1 MLVWRKTGG
10 LRRVWLFK
18 ADLRSVRSPPAA
30 WRCSQ
35 SAPCS
40 PPGRSPSGL
49 HCFSPEPGIHTF
61 PLYSLLIH
69 LLLNRT
75 EYYQLQ
81 IVSKKLTKMQT
92 HLCIDI
98 RVVLLFVNRTGK
110 LVEMSADEKSWWW
123 LKISSTVD
131 AEKFFWDCNTTQMIP
146 PPPPPRAQRMTLHY
160 HYDQDTRSMTYYE

>member
-1 MLVWRKTGG
+1 MNYKSC
-10 LRRVWLFK
+10 LRVVIWPPEVSFFK
-18 ADLRSVRSPPAA
+18 VLK
-30 WRCSQ
+30 
-35 SAPCS
+35 
-40 PPGRSPSGL
+40 
-49 HCFSPEPGIHTF
+49 
-61 PLYSLLIH
+61 H

-81 IVSKKLTKMQT
+81 IVSKKLTKMHT

-131 AEKFFWDCNTTQMIP
+131 AEKFF
-146 PPPPPRAQRMTLHY
+146 
-160 HYDQDTRSMTYYE
+160 

>member
-1 MLVWRKTGG
+1 MLPPK
-10 LRRVWLFK
+10 K
-18 ADLRSVRSPPAA
+18 VRI
-30 WRCSQ
+30 
-35 SAPCS
+35 
-40 PPGRSPSGL
+40 
-49 HCFSPEPGIHTF
+49 FTVV
-61 PLYSLLIH
+61 IH
-69 LLLNRT
+69 LLLKRT

-131 AEKFFWDCNTTQMIP
+131 AEKFF
-146 PPPPPRAQRMTLHY
+146 
-160 HYDQDTRSMTYYE
+160 

>member
-1 MLVWRKTGG
+1 MNELTPAMGLQDLLSYSIDLV
-10 LRRVWLFK
+10 
-18 ADLRSVRSPPAA
+18 
-30 WRCSQ
+30 
-35 SAPCS
+35 
-40 PPGRSPSGL
+40 
-49 HCFSPEPGIHTF
+49 
-61 PLYSLLIH
+61 LIH

-81 IVSKKLTKMQT
+81 IVSKKLTKMHT

-131 AEKFFWDCNTTQMIP
+131 AEKFF
-146 PPPPPRAQRMTLHY
+146 
-160 HYDQDTRSMTYYE
+160 

>member
-1 MLVWRKTGG
+1 MHFVISHT
-10 LRRVWLFK
+10 WLFFT
-18 ADLRSVRSPPAA
+18 SSFFTV
-30 WRCSQ
+30 
-35 SAPCS
+35 
-40 PPGRSPSGL
+40 
-49 HCFSPEPGIHTF
+49 
-61 PLYSLLIH
+61 LIH

-81 IVSKKLTKMQT
+81 IVSKKLTKMHT

-131 AEKFFWDCNTTQMIP
+131 AEKFF
-146 PPPPPRAQRMTLHY
+146 
-160 HYDQDTRSMTYYE
+160 

>member
-1 MLVWRKTGG
+1 MSLQHCTDCDFSSKTSLWNHKNSVHVGTFFSCQECAYTSRSKHG
-10 LRRVWLFK
+10 LKHHVK
-18 ADLRSVRSPPAA
+18 AKHEGDVHKCQECGKAFSYVGDLNRHKRAI
-30 WRCSQ
+30 
-35 SAPCS
+35 
-40 PPGRSPSGL
+40 
-49 HCFSPEPGIHTF
+49 HEGIVF
-61 PLYSLLIH
+61 AVLIH

-81 IVSKKLTKMQT
+81 IVSKKLTKMHT

-131 AEKFFWDCNTTQMIP
+131 AEKFF
-146 PPPPPRAQRMTLHY
+146 
-160 HYDQDTRSMTYYE
+160 